1 MISYKNDP
9 NYSKIPK
16 RFITLSSISLELN
29 PERIG
34 GKKYLSDLT
43 PMMEQ
48 YYEIKNRYPDSIVF
62 FRMGDFYEMFDDDA
76 ELASDELDI
85 ALTSRDKNGDDPTPM
100 AGVPYHSVE
109 SYLQRLINQGHTV
122 AIAEQTQDPDEA
134 TGIVD
139 REVVRVVTPG
149 TVIDDG
155 MIEGAENNFLIC
167 IYGKKSGSKQDYGI
181 SAVDVSTGDFFVT
194 EVEEKSDLLSE
205 VLRYEPTECL
215 LPKALHDDED
225 LVEELKQEHEM
236 MIHSH
241 REDAFHTAR
250 HHILEHFNADSLE
263 PFGLEDKEYA
273 VKAAGATLDYLK
285 ETQKRTMDYIKRLRV
300 YSGDQF
306 MTLDATTLKNLE
318 IFRSL
323 RERSKEGTLLNVL
336 DETVTAMGSRKLR
349 NWLQQPLL
357 DLDSIEARL
366 DAVETLTDSIFL
378 RDDIREEM
386 DDIYDIERLISRVVY
401 GNADARDLLAIK
413 DVLSKVP
420 EIKEK
425 LEEIDLEDENS
436 NKLKGI
442 YDRIDPIEDIKDK
455 IDSSIVEDPPA
466 TVKEGGIIKEGF
478 DSDLDE
484 LREKAQQGK
493 EWINSLEEE
502 EREKTGVDKLKVGYN
517 KVHGYYLEVPK
528 SKTEN
533 VPDHYS
539 RKQTLKNAE
548 RYYTEELK
556 EKEEEIISAEEKMEA
571 LEYEIFKQVREDVA
585 SEAERF
591 QETAEAIAEL
601 DVLTN
606 FAHVAIRNNYNRPE
620 VFPPGTIEIKD
631 GRHPVVEK
639 KIEENFVPNDSEM
652 DNMNNQF
659 LMITGPNMSGKSTY
673 MRQIALISLMAQVGC
688 FVPAEKAKIGL
699 IDRIFT
705 RVGALDDLTKGQS
718 TFMVEMVELANILHN
733 ASEDSLIL
741 LDEIGSGTST
751 FDGLSIAWAVTEYI
765 CREIKAKTLFATHY
779 HEITEL
785 EKSLDSVKNLHVA
798 AKDTGGEIKFLRKV
812 REGSTDESYGIHVAS
827 LAGLPDPV
835 VERSHEVL
843 TQIED
848 DHTIKMKGQ
857 DGPKFTQMVF
867 DPESGESTSQGTH
880 PVVEKLKELE
890 IESMTPMDAINELWK
905 LKEEV
910 EDEDR

>member
-1 MISYKNDP
+1 M
-9 NYSKIPK
+9 
-16 RFITLSSISLELN
+16 
-29 PERIG
+29 
-34 GKKYLSDLT
+34 SDLT

-48 YYEIKNRYPDSIVF
+48 YYEIKNEYPDSIVF
-62 FRMGDFYEMFDDDA
+62 FRMGDFYEMFDEDA

-109 SYLQRLINQGHTV
+109 SYLQRLIDNGHTV
-122 AIAEQTQDPDEA
+122 AIAEQTQDPDET

-149 TVIDDG
+149 TVVDDG
-155 MIEGAENNFLIC
+155 MIEGSENNFLMC
-167 IYGKKSGSKQDYGI
+167 LYGKKTGSKYGV
-181 SAVDVSTGDFFVT
+181 SAIDVSTGDFFVT
-194 EVEEKSDLLSE
+194 EVEEKGDLFSE
-205 VLRYEPTECL
+205 ILRYEPTECI
-215 LPKALHDDED
+215 LPNSLYNDEQF
-225 LVEELKQEHEM
+225 LEELKQENEM

-241 REDAFHTAR
+241 REDAFHTAKS
-250 HHILEHFNADSLE
+250 HILDHFNSKNLE
-263 PFGLEDKEYA
+263 PLGLEGKSYA
-273 VKAAGATLDYLK
+273 VKSAGATLDYLK
-285 ETQKRTMDYIKRLRV
+285 ETQKRTMDYIKRLRF
-300 YSGDQF
+300 YTTDEF

-323 RERSKEGTLLNVL
+323 RDRSKEGTLLSVL

-357 DLDSIEARL
+357 EIDRIESRL
-366 DAVETLTDSIFL
+366 DAVEVLTDSIFL
-378 RDDIREEM
+378 RDDLRDEM
-386 DDIYDIERLISRVVY
+386 DGLYDIERLISRVVY

-413 DVLSKVP
+413 DVLSKIPSV
-420 EIKEK
+420 
-425 LEEIDLEDENS
+425 EERLEDINVEEKDS
-436 NKLKGI
+436 NELQEI
-442 YDRIDPIEDIKDK
+442 YERIDPLKEIREKIE
-455 IDSSIVEDPPA
+455 SSIVEDPPA

-478 DSDLDE
+478 DEDLDE
-484 LREKAQQGK
+484 LKKKAQEGK
-493 EWINSLEEE
+493 DWINSLEEQ
-502 EREKTGVDKLKVGYN
+502 ERQRTGVDKLKVGYN

-528 SKTEN
+528 SKTDN

-548 RYYTEELK
+548 RYYTQELK

-571 LEYEIFKQVREDVA
+571 LEYEIFKEVREDVGDE
-585 SEAERF
+585 SERF
-591 QETAEAIAEL
+591 QRSAEAIAEL
-601 DVLTN
+601 DVLTT

-620 VFPPGTIEIKD
+620 VFPPGNIEIKD

-639 KIEENFVPNDSEM
+639 TIDENFVPNDADL

-659 LMITGPNMSGKSTY
+659 LIITGPNMSGKSTY
-673 MRQIALISLMAQVGC
+673 MRQVALITLLAQVGC

-699 IDRIFT
+699 VDRIFT
-705 RVGALDDLTKGQS
+705 RVGALDDLTRGQS
-718 TFMVEMVELANILHN
+718 TFMVEMVELANILHS

-765 CREIKAKTLFATHY
+765 CREIQAKTMFATHY

-785 EKSLDSVKNLHVA
+785 ERSLDRVKNLHVA

-835 VERSHEVL
+835 VDRSHDVL
-843 TQIED
+843 SQIEE
-848 DHTIKMKGQ
+848 DHTIKMEDH
-857 DGPKFTQMVF
+857 DGPQFTQMVF
-867 DPESGESTSQGTH
+867 DPESGESSSEGSH

-890 IESMTPMDAINELWK
+890 VENMTPMDAINELWK
-905 LKEEV
+905 LKEEA
-910 EDEDR
+910 EDE